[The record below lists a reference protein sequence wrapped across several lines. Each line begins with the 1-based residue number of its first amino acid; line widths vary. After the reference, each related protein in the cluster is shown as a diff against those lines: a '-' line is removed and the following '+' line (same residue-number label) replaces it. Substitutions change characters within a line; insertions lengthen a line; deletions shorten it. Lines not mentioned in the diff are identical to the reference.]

1 MTTRDRFA
9 FYTALLYSTLLYLCS
24 ATSALAM
31 PSDEMVH
38 QLNAQVLRVQVGL
51 ANGGYGLGSAVVIAK
66 DQVVTNCHVVA
77 DSTNI
82 VVINNGAPHIAT
94 AIKPDWH
101 HDLCMLTIENLD
113 APIAKIGSSK
123 NLKYE
128 ESVFTIGYP
137 HFQAVPS
144 STNGVVKGLYPMDDS
159 VIIRATSSFGL
170 GASGGGVFDD
180 AGNLVG
186 IITLKSPSKNSYY
199 YNMPVEW
206 VQALMNTPEKI
217 LATKSDK
224 PFWAASYEKWPY
236 FMQVVQPYLTE
247 SWDSLLQIATK
258 WTQQEPSTVESWF
271 YLATAE
277 YAVKAFDKAEAHL
290 QKVVA
295 MNHQHSQAIY
305 YLGLIAEKTGQHIV
319 ALNKVSLLDSFDET
333 TATELKLAMGMPEE
347 QGK

>member
-1 MTTRDRFA
+1 MTKRGIFTFSS
-9 FYTALLYSTLLYLCS
+9 ALLTLCL
-24 ATSALAM
+24 ATQALAQ
-31 PSDEMVH
+31 PSDELVH

-77 DSTNI
+77 DASSI
-82 VVINNGAPHIAT
+82 VVINNGAPHVAT
-94 AIKPDWH
+94 AIRPDWH
-101 HDLCMLTIENLD
+101 HDLCILTIENLD
-113 APIAKIGSSK
+113 APIATIGSSK

-144 STNGVVKGLYPMDDS
+144 STYGVVKGLYPMDDS

-180 AGNLVG
+180 NGNLVG
-186 IITLKSPSKNSYY
+186 IITLKSPGKSSYY

-206 VQALMNTPEKI
+206 VQALMNTPEKA
-217 LATKSDK
+217 LGTKSDK
-224 PFWAASYEKWPY
+224 PFWAAAYDKWPY
-236 FMQVVQPYLTE
+236 FMQVVHPYLSE
-247 SWDSLLQIATK
+247 DWRALLLIATK
-258 WTQQEPSTVESWF
+258 WSQQEPNTLESWF

-277 YAVKAFDKAEAHL
+277 FAAKDFDKAQQHL

-305 YLGLIAEKTGQHIV
+305 YLGLIAEQTGQHTV
-319 ALNKVSLLDSFDET
+319 ALNNVSLLDNLDET
-333 TATELKLAMGMPEE
+333 AATQLKVAMGMTEV
-347 QGK
+347 QK

>member
-1 MTTRDRFA
+1 MTKRGIFTFSS
-9 FYTALLYSTLLYLCS
+9 ALLSLCL
-24 ATSALAM
+24 ATQVLAQ
-31 PSDEMVH
+31 PSDELVH

-77 DSTNI
+77 DASSI
-82 VVINNGAPHIAT
+82 VVINNGAPHVAT
-94 AIKPDWH
+94 AIRPDWH
-101 HDLCMLTIENLD
+101 HDLCILTIENLD
-113 APIAKIGSSK
+113 APIATIGSSK

-128 ESVFTIGYP
+128 QSVFTIGYP

-144 STNGVVKGLYPMDDS
+144 STYGVVKGLYPMDDS

-180 AGNLVG
+180 NGNLVG
-186 IITLKSPSKNSYY
+186 IITLKSPGKSSYY

-206 VQALMNTPEKI
+206 VQALMNTPEKA
-217 LATKSDK
+217 LGTKSDK
-224 PFWAASYEKWPY
+224 PFWAAAYDKWPY
-236 FMQVVQPYLTE
+236 FMQVVHPYLSE
-247 SWDSLLQIATK
+247 DWHALLLIATK
-258 WTQQEPSTVESWF
+258 WSQEEPNTLESWF

-277 YAVKAFDKAEAHL
+277 YAAKEFDKAEVHL

-305 YLGLIAEKTGQHIV
+305 YLGLIAEQTGQHTV
-319 ALNKVSLLDSFDET
+319 ALNNVSLLDNLDET
-333 TATELKLAMGMPEE
+333 AAMQLKLAMGMTEAP
-347 QGK
+347 K